1 MPIDRSSNDGVL
13 LRDGYSS
20 RRSLGRTWLCS
31 IEAPMVAAFGSPIWG
46 YVSARMTIEYCQ
58 EIYQLNM
65 GSRRLRVQWRSQH
78 SGSHPKQS
86 HSNFPDLSS
95 PHLVPT
101 KVQMCQPVVG
111 FEARRN
117 RHTPC
122 QPTRYPGPCLSSLL
136 SYYSTPTSGQRDG
149 TCPSWWKLTR
159 LNFGEY
165 AFFVAPFGSTLAQV
179 FQRTQRREGCG

>member
-1 MPIDRSSNDGVL
+1 
-13 LRDGYSS
+13 
-20 RRSLGRTWLCS
+20 
-31 IEAPMVAAFGSPIWG
+31 
-46 YVSARMTIEYCQ
+46 
-58 EIYQLNM
+58 
-65 GSRRLRVQWRSQH
+65 
-78 SGSHPKQS
+78 
-86 HSNFPDLSS
+86 
-95 PHLVPT
+95 
-101 KVQMCQPVVG
+101 MCQPVVG

-136 SYYSTPTSGQRDG
+136 SYHPTPASEQRDG

-179 FQRTQRREGCG
+179 FQRTQRREGLWLSFRLTTYFGRVTAGENPRGGVLLNFVVTTRRATDMTEPT